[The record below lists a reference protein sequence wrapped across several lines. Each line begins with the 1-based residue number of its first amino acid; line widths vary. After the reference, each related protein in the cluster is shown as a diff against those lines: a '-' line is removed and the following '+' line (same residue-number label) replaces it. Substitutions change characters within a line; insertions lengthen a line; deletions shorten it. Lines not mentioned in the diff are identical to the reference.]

1 MNCAPRYLLL
11 ISFQMNCFY
20 LYHDNIK
27 VREYINHVS
36 VMGSVEYQFD
46 CHAITVTTSGIN
58 IQRMDLLAMKNHLMG
73 NLLIYGL

>member
-1 MNCAPRYLLL
+1 TPHETKAEMNCAPRYLLL

-36 VMGSVEYQFD
+36 VRVQ
-46 CHAITVTTSGIN
+46 
-58 IQRMDLLAMKNHLMG
+58 
-73 NLLIYGL
+73 